1 MGSTPGRGRRRPPG
15 RCFARSRLPS
25 AGITVT
31 ATSSDS
37 RTATE
42 IATAMSR
49 KSCATSSFS
58 TRMGMNTITVVRA
71 ETSTAPHTSDAPRRA
86 ASRAGIALLA

>member
-1 MGSTPGRGRRRPPG
+1 MRGL
-15 RCFARSRLPS
+15 ASSRLPR

-49 KSCATSSFS
+49 KSCATSSFRI
-58 TRMGMNTITVVRA
+58 RMGMNTITVVSA
-71 ETSTAPHTSDAPRRA
+71 ETSTAPQTCDAPSRA
-86 ASRAGIALLA
+86 AFQAGTPFSRSR